1 MFYIVCRDSSP
12 FVVPNG
18 IPYQLEYFPVKF
30 ANGSKYTGQWRNGS
44 PAKEGTFYFPNG
56 ERHYGRWNGSKFEPI
71 KKEKGP
77 PVSPESLIWD
87 DEDVTQS
94 PLPTVEEEEESG
106 ERSCSATVKSGAS
119 SSVESFPRSHKANN
133 HSPRQLE
140 KQNVKF
146 DEASP
151 RLNRAGGVTH
161 LDTDSVGDMSG
172 IESMIASIEMSAFSD
187 IEDASVYSQLSG
199 MSSTPKESVGKK
211 KKKSKFSLTRPKK
224 NNDADAK
231 SQFDEKS
238 ASQGDTSRNSLPIDI
253 DDASF
258 YSTDDDDVEEEKSR
272 SSSLSSGSA
281 KPKQL
286 RPSKSACIYYNGF
299 TSKCRPYLSSL
310 RCIRLFSTKKS
321 GSLQM
326 ENGKSIAGVTYSGI
340 GEYDGEWR
348 GSMLKGVPHGYGQFS
363 WGDGTRYVGEWD
375 QGIPVGQDGHFAFLD
390 GSICNRGKGIIVVQS
405 LARGFLA
412 RQSIVKQQARELDE
426 AATTIQS
433 AWRIHDAPHR
443 EQRITAT
450 ILIQN
455 VYLSYATT
463 KASAATRIQT
473 AVRSSTTRA
482 DYLEKRSSAIL
493 IQKQARRYAARASFV
508 ALASACI
515 VLQARLRGN
524 LLRKEF
530 EDRYIDVDAL
540 VGDEDSVQAEE
551 VDSPEEESTEENNEE
566 LQPSQLALAAQV
578 YSPECAA
585 YFSCL
590 DLSSVNRKGS
600 LYWNENGKHASLIY
614 TTERVQYNGMWKGS
628 LLDGK
633 PHGEGKM
640 KFSDRTKF
648 YGSFIDGTPT
658 DQGYFKLKNGDVI
671 HSKRIGAIR
680 QEIMDDLLLV
690 GDRLET
696 EFIVNEMYQEAFDMS
711 LRLQLG
717 AEDDAVA
724 RNHLELAHL
733 LEEDFIITEQ
743 KKITALEES
752 IKQIDA
758 ELTAKR
764 AAEIAALAAFRRSV
778 ELQEAIARK
787 RAATKIQAV
796 VRGDAGRRLAQLEAT
811 RRAMANDMFEAAL
824 RFEEEDALSQDNIVS
839 GINQFDALEE
849 NASSEEMALRF
860 LSDPTVKANPNTR
873 EKIIYLHRKGL
884 SFQKIEK
891 VIKEG
896 QDETKKA
903 AAAKKAATFKQ
914 GTEISSGLVDNN
926 RSSSNDNSSDNQ
938 SRNTVST
945 SASSS
950 LSAGAPTVQNKKRSF
965 RPSAV
970 AKKVRS
976 AMAGGNKG
984 HEEWRAAAVHA
995 MPGTPNDEEDG
1006 ESALASF
1013 AALQA
1018 TLDSVIS
1025 ERKD

>member
-1 MFYIVCRDSSP
+1 M
-12 FVVPNG
+12 
-18 IPYQLEYFPVKF
+18 KF

-106 ERSCSATVKSGAS
+106 ERSCSASVKSGAS
-119 SSVESFPRSHKANN
+119 SSVESSPRPHRANN
-133 HSPRQLE
+133 HSPRRLE
-140 KQNVKF
+140 KQNVEL
-146 DEASP
+146 DEDSP

-199 MSSTPKESVGKK
+199 KSSTPKKSTGKK
-211 KKKSKFSLTRPKK
+211 KKKSKFSLKSPKK
-224 NNDADAK
+224 NGDADAK

-258 YSTDDDDVEEEKSR
+258 YSTDDDDVDVEQEEKSR
-272 SSSLSSGSA
+272 VSSLSSGST

-286 RPSKSACIYYNGF
+286 RPSKSACLYYNGF
-299 TSKCRPYLSSL
+299 TAKCRPYLSSL

-326 ENGKSIAGVTYSGI
+326 ENGKSIAGVTYSDI

-348 GSMLKGVPHGYGQFS
+348 GSMLKGVPHGHGQFS

-375 QGIPVGQDGHFAFLD
+375 QGIPVGQDGHFVFLD
-390 GSICNRGKGIIVVQS
+390 GSICNRGKGIVVVQS

-412 RQSIVKQQARELDE
+412 RQSIVKQQAKELDE

-443 EQRITAT
+443 EQRIAAT

-455 VYLSYATT
+455 VYRSHTTT

-473 AVRSSTTRA
+473 AVRASTTRA
-482 DYLEKRSSAIL
+482 DFLEKKSSAIL
-493 IQKQARRYAARASFV
+493 IQTEARRYVARASF
-508 ALASACI
+508 LGLTSACI
-515 VLQARLRGN
+515 ALQARLRGN

-540 VGDEDSVQAEE
+540 VDDEDSVQTEE
-551 VDSPEEESTEENNEE
+551 VDTPEEGSTEEINEE
-566 LQPSQLALAAQV
+566 QQPSQLALAAQV
-578 YSPECAA
+578 YPPECAA
-585 YFSCL
+585 YLSSL

-600 LYWNENGKHASLIY
+600 LYWNENGKHASLTY
-614 TTERVQYNGMWKGS
+614 TTKRVQYNGMWKGS

-648 YGSFIDGTPT
+648 YGSFVDGIPT
-658 DQGYFKLKNGDVI
+658 DQGYFKLKNGVI
-671 HSKRIGAIR
+671 IYSRRIGAIR
-680 QEIMDDLLLV
+680 EEILNELLCI

-696 EFIVNEMYQEAFDMS
+696 EFVIYEMYHESIGTA
-711 LRLQLG
+711 LRLQL
-717 AEDDAVA
+717 EVENNAVA
-724 RNHLELAHL
+724 RNHLELAYL
-733 LEEDFIITEQ
+733 LEEDFILTEQ

-752 IKQIDA
+752 IKQIEA

-796 VRGDAGRRLAQLEAT
+796 IRGDAGRRLAQLEST
-811 RRAMANDMFEAAL
+811 RRSMANDMYNAAL
-824 RFEEEDALSQDNIVS
+824 RCEEENALPQDNIVAI
-839 GINQFDALEE
+839 INYVDALEE
-849 NASSEEMALRF
+849 HESSEEMAFRF
-860 LSDPTVKANPNTR
+860 LSDPTVKANSNTF
-873 EKIIYLHRKGL
+873 EKITYLHRKGL
-884 SFQKIEK
+884 SFQKIDK
-891 VIKEG
+891 VINEVQGEMKKAAA
-896 QDETKKA
+896 TKKA
-903 AAAKKAATFKQ
+903 AKLEA
-914 GTEISSGLVDNN
+914 EMSSGLVDDN

-950 LSAGAPTVQNKKRSF
+950 LSADAPTAQNKKRLF

-976 AMAGGNKG
+976 VMAGGNKG
-984 HEEWRAAAVHA
+984 HEEWTASAIHA
-995 MPGTPNDEEDG
+995 MPVTANDEEDG
-1006 ESALASF
+1006 ESALAGF

-1025 ERKD
+1025 EKKD

>member
-1 MFYIVCRDSSP
+1 M
-12 FVVPNG
+12 
-18 IPYQLEYFPVKF
+18 KF

-87 DEDVTQS
+87 DEDVTQT
-94 PLPTVEEEEESG
+94 PLPTVREEEESG
-106 ERSCSATVKSGAS
+106 EQCCSASVKSGAS
-119 SSVESFPRSHKANN
+119 SSVESSPRPHRANN
-133 HSPRQLE
+133 HSPRRPE
-140 KQNVKF
+140 KQDVEL
-146 DEASP
+146 DEDSP
-151 RLNRAGGVTH
+151 RLNCAGGVTH

-199 MSSTPKESVGKK
+199 KSSTPTTSTDKR
-211 KKKSKFSLTRPKK
+211 KKKSKFSLKRPKK
-224 NNDADAK
+224 NDDADAK
-231 SQFDEKS
+231 SQYDEKS

-258 YSTDDDDVEEEKSR
+258 YSTDDDDVEQEEKSR
-272 SSSLSSGSA
+272 VSSLSSGSA
-281 KPKQL
+281 KLKQL
-286 RPSKSACIYYNGF
+286 RPSKSACLYYNGF
-299 TSKCRPYLSSL
+299 TAKCRPYLSSL

-348 GSMLKGVPHGYGQFS
+348 GSMLKGVPHGHGQFS

-375 QGIPVGQDGHFAFLD
+375 QGIPVGQDGQFFSLD
-390 GSICNRGKGIIVVQS
+390 GSICNRGKGIVVVQS

-412 RQSIVKQQARELDE
+412 RQSIAKQEAKELDE

-443 EQRITAT
+443 EQRIAAT

-455 VYLSYATT
+455 VYRSHATT

-473 AVRSSTTRA
+473 AIRASTTRA
-482 DYLEKRSSAIL
+482 EFIEKKTSAIL
-493 IQKQARRYAARASFV
+493 IQTQARRYVSRASF
-508 ALASACI
+508 LGLTSACI
-515 VLQARLRGN
+515 VLQARLRGY
-524 LLRKEF
+524 LLRKELA
-530 EDRYIDVDAL
+530 DRYIDVDAL
-540 VGDEDSVQAEE
+540 ADDEDSVQTEE
-551 VDSPEEESTEENNEE
+551 VDTPEEESTEEINEE
-566 LQPSQLALAAQV
+566 QQPSQLALAAQV
-578 YSPECAA
+578 YPPQCAA
-585 YFSCL
+585 YLSSL

-600 LYWNENGKHASLIY
+600 LYWNDNGKHASLTY

-640 KFSDRTKF
+640 KFSDRSKF
-648 YGSFIDGTPT
+648 YGSFVDGIPT
-658 DQGYFKLKNGDVI
+658 DQGYFKLKNGDI
-671 HSKRIGAIR
+671 IYSRRIGTIR
-680 QEIMDDLLLV
+680 DEMLSELLCI
-690 GDRLET
+690 GDRMEAG
-696 EFIVNEMYQEAFDMS
+696 IVLNEMYQEAIGTA
-711 LRLQLG
+711 LRLQME

-724 RNHLELAHL
+724 RNHLELAYL
-733 LEEDFIITEQ
+733 LEEDFILTEQ
-743 KKITALEES
+743 EKITALEES
-752 IKQIDA
+752 IKQIEA

-764 AAEIAALAAFRRSV
+764 AAEVAALAAFRRSV

-796 VRGDAGRRLAQLEAT
+796 VRGDAGRRLAQLESS
-811 RRAMANDMFEAAL
+811 RRAMANDMYNAAL
-824 RFEEEDALSQDNIVS
+824 RREEENALPQDNIVAV
-839 GINQFDALEE
+839 INCVDALEDHE
-849 NASSEEMALRF
+849 SSEEMAFRF
-860 LSDPTVKANPNTR
+860 LSDPTVKVNPNTR
-873 EKIIYLHRKGL
+873 EKITYLHRKGL
-884 SFQKIEK
+884 SLQKIDK
-891 VIKEG
+891 VINEVQG
-896 QDETKKA
+896 EMKKA
-903 AAAKKAATFKQ
+903 VATEKAAKLVEA
-914 GTEISSGLVDNN
+914 EISSGLVEEN
-926 RSSSNDNSSDNQ
+926 RSSSNGSDNQ

-950 LSAGAPTVQNKKRSF
+950 FSADAPTTQNKKRLF
-965 RPSAV
+965 RPSTV
-970 AKKVRS
+970 AKTVRS
-976 AMAGGNKG
+976 VMAGGNKG
-984 HEEWRAAAVHA
+984 HEEWTASAIHA
-995 MPGTPNDEEDG
+995 MPVTANDDEDG

-1025 ERKD
+1025 EKKD